1 MIILQGLVPESRYG
15 SVCWCLKIWFR
26 IFILRVKEE
35 RKMVESCICRK
46 KERKRIG
53 RKVAERRQKEQ

>member
-15 SVCWCLKIWFR
+15 SVCWSLKRWFR

-46 KERKRIG
+46 EKKKKNRKENG
-53 RKVAERRQKEQ
+53 REETE